1 MTDRVNAFLART
13 RPMLIGG
20 EWVGA
25 AGGDTID
32 VLDPATAER
41 IATIAAAGPAEID
54 AAVAAAAAAF
64 AAAEWRGLPPH
75 RRAAVLW
82 RIADLLEAHAEDLA
96 LLNTL
101 ENGKPL
107 HASRGGDVPAAARTF
122 RHYAGLCTALAGEAP
137 VLSADPANFHVY
149 TRREPIGVVGQI
161 TPWNGP
167 IVALSWKLAPALAAG
182 CAIVFKPA
190 EETPLTALYIGELL
204 LEAGVPPGVVN
215 IVPGHGHTAGAALCA
230 HDGVR
235 KIAFTGSTEVGKRI
249 VAAAAGNLK
258 KVSLELGGKSPLII
272 FADADLDRAIPAAAN
287 AIFFNAGQVCIAGSR
302 LYVEAPVYDQ
312 VVAGIARIADGMK
325 VGPGLAADTAMGP
338 VVSEKQMERVLG
350 YIARGRDE
358 GARVAA
364 GGARQGDR
372 GYFVRPTVL
381 TDVRRGMS
389 VVDEEIFGPVLCA
402 MKFDAAE
409 EVVEKAN
416 DTEYGLAA
424 SIWTRD
430 IGRAHKTA
438 AQVEAGLVWINCHAV
453 SDPGIAFGG
462 FKQSGWGQENGWAG
476 LEQYT
481 ETKSV
486 IARLD

>member
-1 MTDRVNAFLART
+1 MTSKVQAFLAKT

-25 AGGDTID
+25 SSGETID
-32 VLDPATAER
+32 VLDPATEGR
-41 IATIAAAGPAEID
+41 IATIAAAGPAEVE
-54 AAVAAAAAAF
+54 AAVAAASAAF
-64 AAAEWRGLPPH
+64 AAGEWRGLGPH
-75 RRAAVLW
+75 RRAAILW
-82 RIADLLEAHAEDLA
+82 RVADLLEAHAEELA

-107 HASRGGDVPAAARTF
+107 HASRNGDVPAAARTF
-122 RHYAGLCTALAGEAP
+122 RHYAGLCTAMEGRSP
-137 VLSADPANFHVY
+137 TLSSAPANYHVY

-167 IVALSWKLAPALAAG
+167 IVASSWKLAPALAAG

-215 IVPGHGHTAGAALCA
+215 IIPGYGHSAGAAMCA
-230 HDGVR
+230 HEGIR

-249 VAAAAGNLK
+249 VEAASGNLK

-302 LYVEAPVYDQ
+302 LYVQEPIYER
-312 VVAGIARIADGMK
+312 VVHGIARIAEEMT
-325 VGPGLAADTAMGP
+325 VGPGLRPDTIMGP
-338 VVSEKQMERVLG
+338 VVSARQMQRVLDL
-350 YIARGRDE
+350 IARGREE
-358 GARVAA
+358 GAHVLS
-364 GGARQGDR
+364 GGERLGSK
-372 GYFVRPTVL
+372 GYFLRPTVL
-381 TDVRRGMS
+381 TEVQRGMS

-402 MKFDAAE
+402 MKFRDMS

-430 IGRAHKTA
+430 LGRAHKMA
-438 AQVEAGLVWINCHAV
+438 AAVEAGLVWINCHAV
-453 SDPGIAFGG
+453 SDPAIEFGG
-462 FKQSGWGQENGWAG
+462 YKQSGWGRENGWAG
-476 LEQYT
+476 IEQYT
-481 ETKSV
+481 ESKSV

>member
-41 IATIAAAGPAEID
+41 IATIAAAGPAEVD

-122 RHYAGLCTALAGEAP
+122 RHYAGLCTAIAGRSP

-149 TRREPIGVVGQI
+149 TRHEPIGVVGQI

-167 IVALSWKLAPALAAG
+167 IVASSWKLAPALAAG

-204 LEAGVPPGVVN
+204 LEAGVPAGVVN
-215 IVPGHGHTAGAALCA
+215 IVPGYGHTAGAALCA

-249 VAAAAGNLK
+249 VTAAAGNLK
-258 KVSLELGGKSPLII
+258 KLSLELGGKSPLII

-302 LYVEAPVYDQ
+302 LYVEAPVYDR
-312 VVAGIARIADGMK
+312 VVAGIARIAEGMK
-325 VGPGLAADTAMGP
+325 VGPGVEADTAMGP

-358 GARVAA
+358 GAEVVA
-364 GGARQGDR
+364 GGERQGNK

-381 TDVRRGMS
+381 TGVRRGMS

-402 MKFDAAE
+402 MKFDALE
-409 EVVEKAN
+409 EVAEKAN

-430 IGRAHKTA
+430 IGRAHKLA
-438 AQVEAGLVWINCHAV
+438 AQIEAGLVWINCHAV
-453 SDPGIAFGG
+453 ADPGIEFGG
-462 FKQSGWGQENGWAG
+462 FKQSGWGRENGWAG
-476 LEQYT
+476 MEQYT
-481 ETKSV
+481 EAKSV

>member
-1 MTDRVNAFLART
+1 MTSKIEAFLAKT

-20 EWVGA
+20 EWVGSSS
-25 AGGDTID
+25 GETLEI
-32 VLDPATAER
+32 VNPATEER
-41 IATIAAAGPAEID
+41 IATIAAAGEAEVD
-54 AAVAAAAAAF
+54 AAVAAASAAF
-64 AAAEWRGLPPH
+64 AAAEWRGLGPH
-75 RRAAVLW
+75 RRSAILW
-82 RIADLLEAHAEDLA
+82 RVADLIEAHADELA

-107 HASRGGDVPAAARTF
+107 QASRNGDVPAAARTF
-122 RHYAGLCTALAGEAP
+122 RHYAGLCTVMEGRSP
-137 VLSADPANFHVY
+137 TLSSDPANYHVY

-167 IVALSWKLAPALAAG
+167 IVASSWKLAPALAAG
-182 CAIVFKPA
+182 CAIIFKPA

-204 LEAGVPPGVVN
+204 NEAGVPPGIVN
-215 IVPGHGHTAGAALCA
+215 IVPGHGHVAGAAMCG
-230 HDGVR
+230 HEGIR

-249 VAAAAGNLK
+249 VEAASGNLK

-302 LYVEAPVYDQ
+302 LYVEEAVYDR
-312 VVAGIARIADGMK
+312 VVRGIAQIAEQMK
-325 VGPGLAADTAMGP
+325 VGPGLDPDNVMGP
-338 VVSEKQMERVLG
+338 LVSDRQLERVMG
-350 YIARGRDE
+350 FIARGRQE
-358 GARVAA
+358 GARVLTGGERA
-364 GGARQGDR
+364 GVK
-372 GYFVRPTVL
+372 GYFLRPTVL
-381 TDVRRGMS
+381 TEVERGMS

-402 MKFDAAE
+402 MKFRDMG

-416 DTEYGLAA
+416 DTQYGLAA

-430 IGRAHKTA
+430 LGRAHKMA

-453 SDPGIAFGG
+453 SDPAIEFGG
-462 FKQSGWGQENGWAG
+462 YKMSGWGRENGWAG
-476 LEQYT
+476 MEQYT